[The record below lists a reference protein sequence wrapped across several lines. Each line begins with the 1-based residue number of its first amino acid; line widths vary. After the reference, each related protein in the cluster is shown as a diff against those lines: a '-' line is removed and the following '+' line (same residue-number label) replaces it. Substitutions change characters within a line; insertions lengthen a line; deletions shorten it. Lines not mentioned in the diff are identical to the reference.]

1 MAAAKKPATTKKAAP
16 KKPGKPKPKATAAS
30 PPRKPPRKPP
40 APPAAPDPPRPD
52 GYEAHRDR
60 MALSERMKSS
70 ASREIGDIPDIADIE
85 RRERCRRSLR
95 AFCETYNP
103 DAFTLGWSDDHLRA
117 IARIE
122 EAATLG
128 ALFALA
134 MARGSGKTTLC
145 RMATLWVVSNAICRY
160 AFVVGAND
168 AKAGDTLDAIR
179 IFVRFL
185 PTYAAD
191 YPEINLPAVRLGGI
205 AQRSGGQTCGDRP
218 TLIEWAGDRIVLPT
232 VPPPKNWPRHWP
244 LRADGMVP
252 TSGAIVS
259 TSGLT
264 GEGIRGSLK
273 TLSTGEQ
280 VRPDFVLLD
289 DPQTHES
296 AHSKTQNETREQLVS
311 ADVLGMAGPGRS
323 IAAVMPC
330 TVIAKGDFI
339 DKILDRSKHPLWRGE
354 RSGLMKSMPRN
365 MAAWDAYFEVY
376 RQCAQLEP
384 PDFSAANAAYLAD
397 RRVLDDGAAA
407 GWADRKLPGEVSAV
421 QHAMHLYFRDPRAFA
436 AEYQNEPAAETGGVS
451 ALDADAVAAR
461 VTNLPAGVVP
471 RECTRLTAFVDVGA
485 HLLWYAVVGWDERF
499 GGSVLWYGPYPD
511 QARTYFAGCDARPCL
526 GELPGMDGQPQEAA
540 IFAGLQAVTAR
551 ILGKA
556 YRQEETG
563 AELRVE
569 RCLVDANWG
578 PGTDLVY
585 DFCRRSAFAS
595 QLTPSHGKFI
605 GASSSP
611 MGSWQLRP
619 GERQGPGWRLSPVA
633 SGRGRHVT
641 FDTNRWKT
649 FLAERLRTPEGA
661 AGCLKLHAPGPGGH
675 QLLADHCTAEYPV
688 AVCAKGGRA
697 VDEWKDRPGRDNHLW
712 DCLVGTAVAASVQG
726 LTFDSGTAAGAPP
739 APKRVRKKV
748 DIEELYRKAR
758 EAS

>member
-1 MAAAKKPATTKKAAP
+1 MPTK
-16 KKPGKPKPKATAAS
+16 KPKPKAKPAAKKPTPKASVKKPS
-30 PPRKPPRKPP
+30 PPKKSPRKPT
-40 APPAAPDPPRPD
+40 APPKPEPPKRPD
-52 GYEAHRDR
+52 GYDAHRDR
-60 MALSERMKSS
+60 VALAERMKSS
-70 ASREIGDIPDIADIE
+70 ASREIGEIPDIADVD
-85 RRERCRRSLR
+85 RRQRCRRSLR

-168 AKAGDTLDAIR
+168 AKASDTLDAIR
-179 IFVRFL
+179 IFMRFL

-205 AQRSGGQTCGDRP
+205 AQRSGGQTCLDNP
-218 TLIEWAGDRIVLPT
+218 TLIDWAGDRIVLPT
-232 VPPPKNWPRHWP
+232 VPPPKNWPKAWK

-252 TSGAIVS
+252 TSGAIIS

-296 AHSKTQNETREQLVS
+296 AHSKTQNVTREQLVS
-311 ADVLGMAGPGRS
+311 ADVLGMAGPGKG

-354 RSGLMKSMPRN
+354 RSGLMKSMPTN
-365 MAAWDAYFEVY
+365 MLAWDEYFEIY

-384 PDFSAANAAYLAD
+384 PDFSASNAAYVA
-397 RRVLDDGAAA
+397 RRSVLDAGAAA
-407 GWADRKLPGEVSAV
+407 GWAERKLPGEVSAI

-436 AEYQNEPAAETGGVS
+436 AEYQNDPSPDGFGGVN
-451 ALDADAVAAR
+451 ALDAGEVAAR
-461 VTNLPAGVVP
+461 VTNLAPCVVP
-471 RECTRLTAFVDVGA
+471 RECTRLTAMIDVGA
-485 HLLWYAVVGWDERF
+485 HLLWFAVIAWDERF
-499 GGSVLWYGPYPD
+499 GGSVIRYGPYPD
-511 QARTYFAGCDARPCL
+511 QARSYFAGCDARPTL
-526 GELPGMDGQPQEAA
+526 GDLPGMGGQPQEAA
-540 IFAGLQAVTAR
+540 IYAGLEATANR
-551 ILGKA
+551 VIGA
-556 YRQEETG
+556 TYRQEETNS
-563 AELRVE
+563 EMRVE

-585 DFCRRSAFAS
+585 DFCRRSGHAGV
-595 QLTPSHGKFI
+595 LMPSHGKFI
-605 GASSSP
+605 GASSNP
-611 MGSWQLRP
+611 MSSWQLRP
-619 GERQGPGWRLSPVA
+619 GERQGSGWRLSA
-633 SGRGRHVT
+633 TSSGRGRHVT

-649 FLAERLRTPEGA
+649 FLAERLRTASGA
-661 AGCLKLHAPGPGGH
+661 AGCLRLHAPPPGGH
-675 QLLADHCTAEYPV
+675 QLIADHCTAEYPV
-688 AVCAKGGRA
+688 AVSAKGGRS

-712 DCLVGTAVAASVQG
+712 DCLVGSAVAASVQG
-726 LTFDSGTAAGAPP
+726 LAWDPGTAAGGTPMV
-739 APKRVRKKV
+739 KRAKKKV
-748 DIEELYRKAR
+748 DIEELYAKAR
-758 EAS
+758 GTS